1 MAVSKNTHR
10 PTPRANPKKKTRSK
24 LDELDM
30 EPDVPI
36 RPALYPPRPRPG
48 IINFTEAAGKT
59 VAYIYIDYIDAPDWQ
74 SLEVYFTDGTSFL
87 FRLMP
92 RVHVRVDY
100 EESRRDD
107 LETIRKYGVIE
118 CNPPENGDG

>member
-1 MAVSKNTHR
+1 MAVSKSTNQ
-10 PTPRANPKKKTRSK
+10 PTPHANPPEETPS
-24 LDELDM
+24 EPDM
-30 EPDVPI
+30 EPDMLE
-36 RPALYPPRPRPG
+36 RPPEYAPRPG

-100 EESRRDD
+100 EESRHDN
-107 LETIRKYGVIE
+107 LETIREYGVIE
-118 CNPPENGDG
+118 CNPPENGGG